1 MSLDASGKKKA
12 DDRGHG
18 RRPSPVPPTE
28 GLDAGARSGRVVGA
42 DGVDEARRVFLH
54 TVHRGIVRSRRSIGN
69 SAMLVQDDAGRIRTN
84 AGTGNNEL
92 SRIIGR
98 SGVGLR
104 LGRSDIPHRQ
114 FRRSDVTVTRFLLA
128 LVEQFGRLVRV
139 GRAECSP
146 DRSCSRR
153 PLDLFGRG
161 LSLST
166 AAWSPRA
173 LILSCENVLMLNLPW
188 IDPSYATTL
197 VSENGSTN
205 VTSPRSAVNG

>member
-18 RRPSPVPPTE
+18 RRPLPVPPME
-28 GLDAGARSGRVVGA
+28 RLDAGARSGRVVGA

-69 SAMLVQDDAGRIRTN
+69 SAMLIQDDAGRIRTN
-84 AGTGNNEL
+84 ARTGNNEL
-92 SRIIGR
+92 SRIEGR
-98 SGVGLR
+98 SGV
-104 LGRSDIPHRQ
+104 
-114 FRRSDVTVTRFLLA
+114 
-128 LVEQFGRLVRV
+128 
-139 GRAECSP
+139 
-146 DRSCSRR
+146 
-153 PLDLFGRG
+153 
-161 LSLST
+161 

-197 VSENGSTN
+197 VSVNGSTN